1 MQSQAI
7 PEIRSTN
14 PRSRDYSDYPRE
26 LHHNPPGPSR
36 YPTAPS
42 LGPSPPNHR
51 SRFPVNDNSSSS
63 HRSTNGHGSGYY
75 DRSRTQPEVHLPMHS
90 GPPSRNNGSDSRNGG
105 PSNPAPRVQTPE
117 QTGRGSLPPIY
128 TLTQATV
135 PTVPSHLPPMN
146 SNGRRSLGNP
156 YPQPLTPPPPHTDSR
171 YHYNGYAPHPHNSH
185 VSMERPVE
193 FQNVEAGEKSKSKR
207 RGNLPKQTTDILR
220 AWLHEH
226 LDHAYPNEE
235 EKQQLI
241 RETGLSKYSP
251 ELLSRHFRTWRSPFQ
266 PCPRSFYI

>member
-26 LHHNPPGPSR
+26 LHHDPPGPSR

-51 SRFPVNDNSSSS
+51 SRFPVNDHSSST
-63 HRSTNGHGSGYY
+63 HRSTNGHAPGYY
-75 DRSRTQPEVHLPMHS
+75 DRSRTQPELHLPMHS
-90 GPPSRNNGSDSRNGG
+90 GPPSRNGG

-117 QTGRGSLPPIY
+117 RPVRGSLPPIY
-128 TLTQATV
+128 TLTQTTV

-146 SNGRRSLGNP
+146 SNGRQPLGNP
-156 YPQPLTPPPPHTDSR
+156 YPQPMTPPPPHTDSR
-171 YHYNGYAPHPHNSH
+171 YNYNGYGSHPHNSH
-185 VSMERPVE
+185 VSMDRPVE
-193 FQNVEAGEKSKSKR
+193 FQNVEAGEKSKTKR

-241 RETGLSKYSP
+241 RETGLSKYAM
-251 ELLSRHFRTWRSPFQ
+251 ELLPRHFLTWRSPFQ
-266 PCPRSFYI
+266 PCPRSLYM